1 MAGQLNLMRWQYQS
15 LALAVGGLIMSGLL
29 LFVLSE
35 FHQEITQPWLSTLD
49 QRTMSAVHALTA
61 PPLTRAMLICTFI
74 GGWKFVT
81 PTAVV
86 LILLLLLRR
95 AHRAAAVL
103 ALAVGGSAALNVG
116 LKFFFH
122 RLRPSIPWAL
132 THELSFS
139 FPSGHAVA
147 ASCFYATI
155 TYLLARGRRA
165 TTRAAL
171 IIIAVSI
178 VLGIGLSRVYLG
190 VHYPS
195 DIAAGYLVGVLW
207 VSTVLLAFHYLEHPN

>member
-1 MAGQLNLMRWQYQS
+1 MRWQYQF
-15 LALAVGGLIMSGLL
+15 LALAAAGLIASGLL
-29 LFVLSE
+29 LLVLSE

-49 QRTMSAVHALTA
+49 QRAMSAVHAWTA
-61 PPLTRAMLICTFI
+61 PGPTRAMLICSFI

-81 PTAVV
+81 PTVVV
-86 LILLLLLRR
+86 LTLLLLLRR
-95 AHRAAAVL
+95 AHREAAVL

-155 TYLLARGRRA
+155 TYLLARGRQA
-165 TTRAAL
+165 TARTTL

-195 DIAAGYLVGVLW
+195 DIAAGYLVGILW
-207 VSTVLLAFHYLEHPN
+207 VGTVILAFHYLEHPN